1 MSKKHLP
8 EIMAPAGDKY
18 SYLAAVAAGADAVY
32 VGLKHFSARMEAS
45 NFSISELAQLATL
58 GRDRGTKTYVAMN
71 TLVKPGD
78 PESAGRL
85 IDRLERTVKP
95 FALIVQDLAMIT
107 LAKQAGFTGEIHL
120 STLANLSH
128 PAGLE
133 IAKKLGVSRVVVP
146 RELNL
151 DEVKLMADACPKDLD
166 LEIFVHGALCHC
178 VSGRC
183 YWSSYLGGKSGLRG
197 RCVQP
202 CRRLYRQ
209 EKQDPTRLFSCS
221 DLSLDILTKPLLDM
235 PKVAAWK
242 IEGRKKGP
250 HYVFYTVKA
259 YQMLRDNPKDAQA
272 KKVAMDLLEQA
283 LGRPTSH
290 STFLP
295 QRPFMPIQP
304 GTETSSGRLV
314 SEVKRDQNKLYF
326 EPREQLNPGD
336 MLRIGYE
343 DQPGHRTIAIRRRV
357 PKRGRMDI
365 PFSRHAQGPTVPPGT
380 KIFLVDRREP
390 ELVKLIKGLVTEL
403 DLFPIP
409 ESKESRFTPTWP
421 KVTARSKS
429 KGRTSKGRTDNGRTE
444 AITVYRELPRGRVH
458 GKGAF
463 WLEHG
468 TIAKANRSSISQS
481 QWWLP
486 PVIWPD
492 EDKKYRSLIKEAV
505 KKGAREFVINSPWQ
519 AAYFLD
525 RTNATL
531 VAGPFCNAAN
541 RLALDVLK
549 GLGCSSAII
558 SPELPEDEVISLSQ
572 NSPIGLGIVVKGLWP
587 FGIARFLSEEVRHD
601 APIKSPMHE
610 VLFVRKY
617 GQNNWIYPG
626 WELDLSNEYKSLDRL
641 GFKSFITMK
650 ETWPKDVPKP
660 KRTSIFNWRLK
671 LL

>member
-18 SYLAAVAAGADAVY
+18 SYLAGVAAGADAIY
-32 VGLKHFSARMEAS
+32 VGLKHFSARMQAK
-45 NFSISELAQLATL
+45 NFSISELAQLASL

-85 IDRLERTVKP
+85 IDRLQRTVKP
-95 FALIVQDLAMIT
+95 YALIVQDLAMLT
-107 LAKQAGFTGEIHL
+107 LAKQAGFTGELHL
-120 STLANLSH
+120 STLANISH
-128 PAGLE
+128 PTGLA
-133 IAKKLGVSRVVVP
+133 IAKKLGASRVVIP

-202 CRRLYRQ
+202 CRRLYTQ
-209 EKQDPTRLFSCS
+209 NKQYPERLFSCS
-221 DLSLDILTKPLLDM
+221 DLSLDVLTKPLLSM

-259 YQMLRDNPKDAQA
+259 YQMLRDNPNDAKI
-272 KKVAMDLLEQA
+272 KKAAQDLLDQA

-295 QRPFMPIQP
+295 QRPFQP
-304 GTETSSGRLV
+304 VQPKEQTSSGRLIG
-314 SEVKRDQNKLYF
+314 EIKRDQKKPF
-326 EPREQLNPGD
+326 FQPREVLNPGD
-336 MLRIGYE
+336 LIRIGYE
-343 DQPGHRTIAIRRRV
+343 DQPGHRTIPIRRRV

-365 PFSRHAQGPTVPPGT
+365 PFSKQQKGPALPTGT
-380 KIFLVDRREP
+380 KVFLVDRREP
-390 ELVKLIKGLVTEL
+390 ELTKLIKGLSNEL
-403 DLFPIP
+403 DLFPAP

-421 KVTARSKS
+421 KAAARSKTRNRAES
-429 KGRTSKGRTDNGRTE
+429 INLFRQP
-444 AITVYRELPRGRVH
+444 PRGRIYD
-458 GKGAF
+458 KTAF
-463 WLEHG
+463 WLEKA
-468 TIAKANRSSISQS
+468 TISKVPQSSVIRA

-505 KKGAREFVINSPWQ
+505 KKGAREFVLNAPWQ
-519 AAYFLD
+519 AGYFED
-525 RTNATL
+525 RKNTKL
-531 VAGPFCNAAN
+531 VAGPFCNISN
-541 RLALDVLK
+541 RLALGVLK
-549 GLGCSSAII
+549 DLGFSSAII
-558 SPELPEDEVISLSQ
+558 SPELSFEDIEALSQ
-572 NSPIGLGIVVKGLWP
+572 NSPISLGFVIKGLWP
-587 FGIARFLSEEVRHD
+587 FGLARFEAESVKMNET
-601 APIKSPMHE
+601 IKSPMHE
-610 VLFVRKY
+610 VSFVRKH

-626 WELDLSNEYKSLDRL
+626 WELDMTKEFRKLERL
-641 GFKSFITMK
+641 GFKSFVTIK
-650 ETWPKDVPKP
+650 EEWPKDVPRP
-660 KRTSIFNWRLK
+660 KRTSEFNLRLN